1 MSKEKGDNPMPRNA
15 SFYIDTNILQ
25 GAILGRNTE
34 DVVFMNKARENKWEV
49 YTSIYTLLELLDT
62 AKDRKFLMKLV
73 VDKGMDVS
81 TFLRERKEKTL
92 HGEDLQELATHLN
105 NFFLT
110 HKFVKFINIKE
121 DDWKLVKKLAE
132 SSNLHSSDILH
143 VVTAWVGNCQI
154 LITHDSFFV
163 EEGNK
168 ILQKENV
175 SGTLKICKL
184 EEIEHLPKAG
194 LKVET
199 DNSSENGE

>member
-1 MSKEKGDNPMPRNA
+1 MPKEEGASSITRST

-25 GAILGRNTE
+25 GAIFGRNTQ
-34 DVVFMNKARENKWEV
+34 DVVFLDKARENNWEV

-73 VDKGMDVS
+73 IDKGMDVS

-92 HGEDLQELATHLN
+92 HGEDLQEVATQLN

-110 HKFVKFINIKE
+110 YKFVKFINIRE

-143 VVTAWVGNCQI
+143 LVTAWVGNCQI
-154 LITHDSFFV
+154 LITHDRFFV

-175 SGTLKICKL
+175 SGTLKIHKL
-184 EEIEHLPKAG
+184 EEIGKVPRTLSLKAQ
-194 LKVET
+194 VA
-199 DNSSENGE
+199 NQ